1 MKSTKIAILT
11 LALTVSTIVSS
22 VKAQEVRTT
31 PQVAIRN
38 AQTVL
43 EHQTTPFNLVSDRAG
58 IDSGSQA
65 LTGIPQVNLAYRGYF
80 KNIPSYTQLAQA
92 YLFGH
97 VDAANLVRA
106 GVEQGRVSPETL
118 NNKDYLSAVDARLR
132 TLGSNR

>member
-1 MKSTKIAILT
+1 MKSTEIAVLT
-11 LALTVSTIVSS
+11 LALTASTIVFS
-22 VKAQEVRTT
+22 VEAQEVRKT
-31 PQVAIRN
+31 PRVAIRN

-43 EHQTTPFNLVSDRAG
+43 EHQTTPFNL
-58 IDSGSQA
+58 
-65 LTGIPQVNLAYRGYF
+65 VNLAYRGYF

-118 NNKDYLSAVDARLR
+118 NDEGYLNAVEARLR
-132 TLGSNR
+132 VLGSNQ